1 MNDFD
6 AFFFDRFP
14 KTPFLPDV
22 PLEKWTPDDGDRD
35 EFFMRAALVEARLA
49 AEEGETP
56 IGAVLVC
63 QNRILVREHN
73 RRERLCDPTAH
84 AETLA
89 LSRAST
95 FYPSWRIEDAELFVT
110 LEPCPMCAGALVL
123 SRVNRVVFGT
133 RDPKAGCAGSLMN
146 LLTEERFNWRCDVVE
161 GVLRDECADLL
172 RQFFRERRRANA
184 AARKSPS

>member
-1 MNDFD
+1 MSISD
-6 AFFFDRFP
+6 AVIPDRFP

-22 PLEKWTPDDGDRD
+22 PLETWTPADGDRD
-35 EFFMRAALVEARLA
+35 AFFMSAALVEARIA

-89 LSRAST
+89 LSRASA
-95 FYPSWRIEDAELFVT
+95 FFPSWRIEDSELFVT

-133 RDPKAGCAGSLMN
+133 RDPKGGCAGSLMN
-146 LLTEERFNWRCDVVE
+146 LLTEERFNWRCEVVE
-161 GVLRDECADLL
+161 GVLRDECAELL
-172 RQFFRERRRANA
+172 REFFRSRRRANA
-184 AARKSPS
+184 ARKSPS